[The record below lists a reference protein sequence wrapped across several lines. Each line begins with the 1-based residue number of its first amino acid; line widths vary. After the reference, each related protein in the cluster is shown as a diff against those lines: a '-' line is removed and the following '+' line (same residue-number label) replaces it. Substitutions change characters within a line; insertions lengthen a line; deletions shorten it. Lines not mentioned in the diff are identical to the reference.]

1 MRRVALIALCLVL
14 LAAPALSQTKAMIQQ
29 LNGEWVA
36 AFNKGDAAAIVAMYT
51 EDAYVLPAGAQMAK
65 GRRAIQAFWAQAA
78 QQLGDAK
85 LTTVDVMSL
94 GPGAAREIGTFSF
107 KTKGQTQ
114 IRGGVAQ
121 DRRPLAARDRHLE
134 HEQVAG
140 CRDNGIVALRT

>member
-65 GRRAIQAFWAQAA
+65 GRRAIQAFWAQAT

-107 KTKGQTQ
+107 KTKGQTPETVVGKYAVVWRK
-114 IRGGVAQ
+114 IGG
-121 DRRPLAARDRHLE
+121 RWLLATDIW
-134 HEQVAG
+134 
-140 CRDNGIVALRT
+140 NMNK

>member
-107 KTKGQTQ
+107 KTKGQTPETVVGKYAVVWRK
-114 IRGGVAQ
+114 IGG
-121 DRRPLAARDRHLE
+121 RWLLATDIW
-134 HEQVAG
+134 
-140 CRDNGIVALRT
+140 NMNK